1 MKSLAL
7 NGAARLEML
16 KMSVGEFIKEK
27 LVSEKGGNS
36 HFDDGGAT
44 GWLKGQGISVVII
57 IILLAAVTA
66 FVPQFWTKVMGYIN
80 GLF

>member
-7 NGAARLEML
+7 NGAIKLEMM
-16 KMSVGEFIKEK
+16 KMAFSEFIKDK

-36 HFDDGGAT
+36 HFDDGGVT

-66 FVPQFWTKVMGYIN
+66 FVPQFWSKVMAYIN